1 MSEDVYF
8 DLGVRLNEFPLK
20 MPLVEQYINLLRE
33 FYTEEQAKMG
43 AEYPHGLFTAKEIAE
58 KFNRDETEIYNMLE
72 EMADNGL
79 MFSDKSGEATKYS
92 LIQFVPGV
100 LEYQLMRGTYTP
112 KDYKVAKMLDDFLY
126 GEMAEILKE
135 AMEGADADALAEM
148 APDPAARTVTV
159 EAELPRDTEIYSYEK
174 AREMVGRTPN
184 EIVTIR
190 PMKDGVI
197 ADFEVTEDMLREF
210 IRKVGVSKFVRP
222 RIIVSVP
229 SGITE
234 VEKRAVRDSAEH
246 AGAREVYLIA
256 EPMAAAIGVD
266 LNIHQPVGSMIIDI
280 GGGTTEIAV
289 IALSGIVCDTS
300 IRIAGD
306 EMNQVIFQF
315 LKRNYD
321 LLIGEKTAEEIKCTI
336 GSAVPL
342 EEELTMVVKGRDLVK
357 GVPKTIEISSVEIRE
372 ALNEPI
378 STIVDAVR
386 ISLERTPPELAADIL
401 DRGIILTGGGAL
413 LKGIDER
420 LREETN
426 LPIHVAEDP
435 LTCVVRGTG
444 KILDD
449 IENYSKLLL
458 RSRRG

>member
-1 MSEDVYF
+1 VSIF
-8 DLGVRLNEFPLK
+8 DLFSGDIAIDLGTANTLIYVKGRGIVINEPSIVAVSK
-20 MPLVEQYINLLRE
+20 KTNKIVAI
-33 FYTEEQAKMG
+33 G
-43 AEYPHGLFTAKEIAE
+43 AE
-58 KFNRDETEIYNMLE
+58 
-72 EMADNGL
+72 
-79 MFSDKSGEATKYS
+79 
-92 LIQFVPGV
+92 
-100 LEYQLMRGTYTP
+100 
-112 KDYKVAKMLDDFLY
+112 
-126 GEMAEILKE
+126 
-135 AMEGADADALAEM
+135 
-148 APDPAARTVTV
+148 
-159 EAELPRDTEIYSYEK
+159 

-184 EIVTIR
+184 EIITIR

-210 IRKVGVSKFVRP
+210 IRKVGVSRFVRP

-234 VEKRAVRDSAEH
+234 VEKRAVRDSSEH

-256 EPMAAAIGVD
+256 EPMAAAIGVG

-342 EEELTMVVKGRDLVK
+342 EEELTMIVKGRDLVK
-357 GVPKTIEISSVEIRE
+357 GVPKTIEISSIEIRE

-378 STIVDAVR
+378 STMVDAVR
-386 ISLERTPPELAADIL
+386 ISLERTPPELASDIL

-413 LKGIDER
+413 LKGLDER

-435 LTCVVRGTG
+435 LTCVVRGAG